1 MQSLSDHPASIVNN
15 NLLKLAAIFPEC
27 VITKQQNGCSHLELN
42 APEVE
47 KLFGSS
53 LDEMLTNEH
62 QFLWSDKKRHFES
75 VFLPTNNTLRPIT
88 KESRN
93 FASTQNVYIKGDN
106 LEVLKVLSN
115 AYSEK
120 IKVIYID
127 PPYNTGKDY
136 FVYSDN
142 FAKKLDEFKV
152 NNEHYDNKGYVVVQ
166 NTESNGRFHSDWLNM
181 MYPRLK
187 ASRELLT
194 KDGVIFISID
204 DHEVANLKKIADE
217 IFGASN
223 FVATICCKR
232 RGNRADSKYYAVVHE
247 YILCYA
253 RSIQHFSSTE
263 EIRLG
268 EIYPHFD
275 KSSKLF
281 YKTKPLLKTDPV
293 SLSDEFY
300 YSLKTPDNT
309 EVYPE
314 VVRKNADGSIEQIC
328 VGWKY
333 TSRVML
339 NLLQA
344 GRIEFTKTDSGWM
357 AYEKVFAPKDYKSVN
372 RKSCTW
378 FDDIPS
384 GTKRVKELFNDIIFD
399 YPKSDKLIKRLLNMV
414 DLQDN
419 DIVLDFFA
427 GSATTADAVMQLNVE
442 EDKNLRFILV
452 QANVEINSSSRKA
465 LYEKLNMKTICDI
478 GLERIRR
485 AGDAIVA
492 SCPPLDT
499 KLREQL
505 DIGFRVFELASSNL
519 EDYSSISLQKAN
531 SLLFADCIKQDRSSA
546 DLLVQTMLTLGI
558 ELSSS
563 IQEYKVEQL
572 TMFNV
577 QHNCLIAC
585 FEDTLS
591 KESVMQAALLK
602 PKYFAVKASIWNLN
616 HSAELFS
623 QIFAQYSPQ
632 TEVILL

>member
-1 MQSLSDHPASIVNN
+1 MQSLSDHPASIVSN
-15 NLLKLAAIFPEC
+15 NLLKLAAIFPDS
-27 VITKQQNGCSHLELN
+27 VITKQQNGCSYLELN

-47 KLFGSS
+47 KLFGTS
-53 LDEMLTNEH
+53 LDEMLTNAH
-62 QFLWSDKKRHFES
+62 QFLWPDKKRQLES

-127 PPYNTGKDY
+127 PPYNTGKDH
-136 FVYSDN
+136 FVYADN

-152 NNEHYDNKGYVVVQ
+152 SNEHYDNKGYVVVQ
-166 NTESNGRFHSDWLNM
+166 NTESNGRFHTDWLNM

-187 ASRELLT
+187 VCRDLLT
-194 KDGVIFISID
+194 QDGVIFISID

-232 RGNRADSKYYAVVHE
+232 RGSRADSKYYAVVHE

-253 RSIQHFSSTE
+253 RSIQNFSSAE
-263 EIRLG
+263 EIRVG
-268 EIYPHFD
+268 EVYPYFD
-275 KSSKLF
+275 ESSKRF
-281 YKTKPLLKTDPV
+281 YKTKPLLKPEYKA
-293 SLSDEFY
+293 LSDEFY
-300 YSLKTPDNT
+300 YSLKTPDDT
-309 EVYPE
+309 EVYPD
-314 VVRKNADGSIEQIC
+314 VVRKNSDGDVEQIR

-333 TSRVML
+333 TARVMS
-339 NLLQA
+339 NLQQT
-344 GRIEFTKTDSGWM
+344 GRIEFIKTDTTWLP
-357 AYEKVFAPKDYKSVN
+357 YEKVFAPEGYQSVKRN
-372 RKSCTW
+372 SCTW

-414 DLQDN
+414 ELQDN
-419 DIVLDFFA
+419 DIVLDFFS
-427 GSATTADAVMQLNVE
+427 GSATTADAVMQLNAE
-442 EDKNLRFILV
+442 EDKKLRFILV
-452 QANVEINSSSRKA
+452 QANVEINSSSRKE
-465 LYEKLNMKTICDI
+465 LYEKLNMRTICDI

-492 SCPPLDT
+492 SCPPLDS
-499 KLREQL
+499 KFREQL

-519 EDYSSISLQKAN
+519 EYYSSSAPQKAD
-531 SLLFADCIKQDRSSA
+531 SLLLVDRIKQDRSSI
-546 DLLVQTMLTLGI
+546 DLLVQTILTLGI

-577 QHNCLIAC
+577 QHNYLIAC
-585 FEDTLS
+585 FEDALS
-591 KESVMQAALLK
+591 KELVMQVAQLK
-602 PKYFAVKASIWNLN
+602 PNYFAVKESIYL
-616 HSAELFS
+616 HGESTETFS

-632 TEVILL
+632 TEIILL